1 MPDCFLSYSTKDRW
15 LASRIESELRAQ
27 DLTVF
32 MDQVSIQPGED
43 WRGALLANI
52 NASSCLLLLA
62 SKAVLGSDWVN
73 QEIGIAFHAKKKL
86 IPVLVGIGPSE
97 LPGFTIDLQALVLR
111 GNSDIEIRDVSS
123 AAAEIV
129 RKEKAKGPPEV
140 RQAIKQI
147 EAHAYESAI
156 DILTQA
162 VRLAPLAGE
171 TNYYLALASL
181 KGKRPRSLFLSE
193 ADAVSRYLEKAC
205 SSPMPQAHYFY
216 LWAVVKFDFY
226 LANGLQSGRP
236 DVEEC
241 LEAAQDYPFDQNAFE
256 QMIEHAEADESLRS
270 LGVI

>member
-1 MPDCFLSYSTKDRW
+1 PG
-15 LASRIESELRAQ
+15 
-27 DLTVF
+27 LT
-32 MDQVSIQPGED
+32 
-43 WRGALLANI
+43 A
-52 NASSCLLLLA
+52 
-62 SKAVLGSDWVN
+62 
-73 QEIGIAFHAKKKL
+73 
-86 IPVLVGIGPSE
+86 
-97 LPGFTIDLQALVLR
+97 DLQALALR
-111 GNSDIEIRDVSS
+111 GNSDIEIRAVSS

-140 RQAIKQI
+140 RQAITQI

-193 ADAVSRYLEKAC
+193 ADAISRYLEKAC
-205 SSPMPQAHYFY
+205 ASARPQAHYFY

-226 LANGLQSGRP
+226 RANGLQPGRP
-236 DVEEC
+236 NDEEC
-241 LEAAQDYPFDQNAFE
+241 VEAALDYPFDQSAFE
-256 QMIEHAEADESLRS
+256 QMIKHADADESLRS